1 MKSVNHEFNPKDFN
15 KTFKEMDLDGNG
27 SIDKEEMVEF
37 LDKIW

>member
-1 MKSVNHEFNPKDFN
+1 VNHEFNPHDFS

-27 SIDKEEMVEF
+27 YIDREEMVEF